1 MTESTGYQSPLGT
14 RYASPPMQNLWSA
27 QHRAQIWRRLWLA
40 LAEQERALGLDIPEA
55 AIEEMRAHLD
65 DADLETVRR
74 YERRFRHD
82 VMAHVHHF
90 GDQAPAARPFLHLG
104 ATSCYV
110 TDNAELI
117 VMRDG
122 LSMLVGRLA
131 AVARSLATFA
141 ERTRS
146 IPTVAY
152 THYQPAQLT
161 TVGKRATLWL
171 HDFLLDIVALR
182 ELVEGLPFRGCKG
195 TAGTQ
200 ATYLELFKGD
210 HEKVRALDRAVAAAF
225 GFDHSVPVSGQT
237 YSRKIDSRVMDALG
251 GIGQSAAKFGTDLRL
266 LQHEGE
272 VLEPFEQEQIGS
284 SAMPHK
290 RNPMRAE
297 RICALSRYILAQQE
311 TAHYTAATQWLE
323 RTLDDSAI
331 RRLALPD
338 GFMAADAALVL
349 CTNVAAGL
357 ELREAT
363 IQRNVERAMPF
374 MAVERWLMLGVEAGG
389 DRQGL
394 HEVMREHSLAASAA
408 VSEGRPNDLLE
419 RLAADAAFGAISAD
433 RLRAELDPGLYIG
446 RAPQQVTEFLEGP
459 AAQLLDSLTAY
470 EAPDEAKVS
479 V

>member
-1 MTESTGYQSPLGT
+1 
-14 RYASPPMQNLWSA
+14 
-27 QHRAQIWRRLWLA
+27 
-40 LAEQERALGLDIPEA
+40 
-55 AIEEMRAHLD
+55 
-65 DADLETVRR
+65 V
-74 YERRFRHD
+74 
-82 VMAHVHHF
+82 
-90 GDQAPAARPFLHLG
+90 
-104 ATSCYV
+104 
-110 TDNAELI
+110 
-117 VMRDG
+117 
-122 LSMLVGRLA
+122 
-131 AVARSLATFA
+131 
-141 ERTRS
+141 
-146 IPTVAY
+146 
-152 THYQPAQLT
+152 
-161 TVGKRATLWL
+161 
-171 HDFLLDIVALR
+171 
-182 ELVEGLPFRGCKG
+182 
-195 TAGTQ
+195 
-200 ATYLELFKGD
+200 
-210 HEKVRALDRAVAAAF
+210 
-225 GFDHSVPVSGQT
+225 
-237 YSRKIDSRVMDALG
+237 
-251 GIGQSAAKFGTDLRL
+251 
-266 LQHEGE
+266 
-272 VLEPFEQEQIGS
+272 
-284 SAMPHK
+284 
-290 RNPMRAE
+290 
-297 RICALSRYILAQQE
+297 QE

-394 HEVMREHSLAASAA
+394 HEVMRGHSLAASAA